1 MHLREIQIKLDKFD
15 KDRGWDKFPAS
26 LVFAHLIEE
35 LGEISR
41 HITIKEGYK
50 VVGLGHDAPNKE
62 DLSRE
67 FAQSFNLF
75 TQIANSFDVDLE
87 SAVLSELE
95 LMENRFPVD
104 EWVKHMSERDSE

>member
-1 MHLREIQIKLDKFD
+1 MHLKEIQEKLDKFD

-41 HITIKEGYK
+41 HITVKEGYK
-50 VVGLGHDAPNKE
+50 VVGLGHDAPAKE
-62 DLSRE
+62 DLARE

-75 TQIANSFDVDLE
+75 TQIANSFGVDLE
-87 SAVLSELE
+87 TAVLAELE
-95 LMENRFPVD
+95 IMEARFPVE
-104 EWVKHMSERDSE
+104 EWSKHMNER

>member
-1 MHLREIQIKLDKFD
+1 MHLKEIQDKINKFD
-15 KDRGWDKFPAS
+15 KERGWDKFPAS

-41 HITIKEGYK
+41 HITVQEGYK
-50 VVGLGHDAPNKE
+50 VVGLGHKAPERE

-75 TQIANSFDVDLE
+75 AQIASHFKIDLE
-87 SAVLSELE
+87 SAILSELE
-95 LMENRFPVD
+95 IMEDRFPVK
-104 EWVKHMSERDSE
+104 EWSKYMNERNNR

>member
-1 MHLREIQIKLDKFD
+1 MQLREIQEKLIKFQ

-50 VVGLGHDAPNKE
+50 VIGLGHDAPQNE
-62 DLSRE
+62 DLERE
-67 FAQSFNLF
+67 FAQAFNLF
-75 TQIANSFDVDLE
+75 TQIANSFDIDLE
-87 SAVLSELE
+87 SAVLSELQI
-95 LMENRFPVD
+95 MEKRFPAED
-104 EWVKHMSERDSE
+104 WSRYMNEREP

>member
-1 MHLREIQIKLDKFD
+1 MHLKEIQDKLNKFD
-15 KDRGWDKFPAS
+15 KERGWDKFPAS

-41 HITIKEGYK
+41 HITVHEGYK
-50 VVGLGHDAPNKE
+50 VVGLGHKAPKKE

-75 TQIANSFDVDLE
+75 TQIASLFKIDLE

-95 LMENRFPVD
+95 IMEDRFPAK
-104 EWVKHMSERDSE
+104 EWSKHMNERNNG